1 MIIKYIKWELIGLV
15 ELITIRLRSI
25 LVRHNPP
32 AFLRR
37 VRAKAPSIHQIIPT
51 NFQKG

>member
-1 MIIKYIKWELIGLV
+1 MIIKYIKWEMMGLV
-15 ELITIRLRSI
+15 ELVAIRLRSI
-25 LVRHNPP
+25 LFRHNPP
-32 AFLRR
+32 AFLRM